1 MKPAVSAMNDWLKT
15 LIVHKSF
22 NFMHIYKSDAHL
34 ASIELAYTQQY
45 DYVDNHY
52 ETTNIAGINLEVR
65 EINGKLTN
73 IVSFWMTMP
82 TGFVESRAGDQIKRE
97 SYFNISIKN
106 LIDFVNIFKDKFSIR
121 DRESLY
127 YFYNI
132 PNHNNMGFATD
143 YKPFKGTFEQYFKDH
158 QKEYNKFLEYRE
170 SLFDYLERCSRI
182 NTKKKLI
189 KNISK
194 KEK

>member
-97 SYFNISIKN
+97 SYFNISRKN
-106 LIDFVNIFKDKFSIR
+106 LIDFVNLFKDKFSIR